1 MPSGVRKRRKG
12 VSRTTAAFAVVIII
26 IIIGVGIFM
35 LLSAGGLANI
45 GIGGNGNSTTNN
57 QIWAIT
63 LNTTNTALAKSI
75 DVGQVFNP
83 ATPPLILQ
91 PNVNYTFQVTIVELN
106 TNLKPI
112 QPQQPITVGG
122 GVSSPNISNTA
133 QITFLINQR
142 PATQYFATP
151 PFNVTMTI
159 MVAPG
164 ANGYLIISASTM
176 NNTSIPWGPTIHI
189 ESAS

>member
-1 MPSGVRKRRKG
+1 MPLGARTRGKG
-12 VSRTTAAFAVVIII
+12 VSRIATAFAVAIII
-26 IIIGVGIFM
+26 IIIGVAGFIIF
-35 LLSAGGLANI
+35 SAGGLGNI
-45 GIGGNGNSTTNN
+45 GIGTGGNGNGGSTANN

-63 LNTTNTALAKSI
+63 LNTTNSALAKSI

-91 PNVNYTFQVTIVELN
+91 PNVNYTFQVTVVELN

-112 QPQQPITVGG
+112 QPQQPITVFGG
-122 GVSSPNISNTA
+122 TYEVNISEA
-133 QITFLINQR
+133 PIIFLINQR
-142 PATQYFATP
+142 PASQTFTTP
-151 PFNVTMTI
+151 PFNVTMMI

-164 ANGYLIISASTM
+164 ANGYLSMGANEGAWGVII
-176 NNTSIPWGPTIHI
+176 HV

>member
-75 DVGQVFNP
+75 DVGPVFNP

-133 QITFLINQR
+133 PITFLINQR
-142 PATQYFATP
+142 PATQYFVTP
-151 PFNVTMTI
+151 PFNVTMMI
-159 MVAPG
+159 MVAPN
-164 ANGYLIISASTM
+164 ANGYLIISGSI
-176 NNTSIPWGPTIHI
+176 NNEVITWGVMIHV